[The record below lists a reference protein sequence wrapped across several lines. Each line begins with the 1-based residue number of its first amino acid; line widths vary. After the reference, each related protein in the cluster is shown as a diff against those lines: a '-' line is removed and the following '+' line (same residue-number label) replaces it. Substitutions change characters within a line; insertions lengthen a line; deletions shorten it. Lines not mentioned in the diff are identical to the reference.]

1 MLFRICALV
10 ALLTLPLLPR
20 ASDAAPVVAAQ
31 AWLLIDASSGARL
44 AAHEVS
50 ARLEPASLTKLMTA
64 WVVYTALA
72 ERRIALDDEVK
83 VSRSAFTAPGRSGAR
98 MYIEPG
104 RPVTVGELLRGM
116 LIVSGN
122 DAAYALAEHA
132 AGSVDAFVA
141 RMNAEAQRLGMNN
154 SHFAN
159 PSGQADAQNYSSA
172 EDIAKLALR
181 LLADF
186 PQFAPLYATREYTY
200 NGVTQASR
208 NRLLWSD
215 AGVDGMKT
223 GHLERAGYSIV
234 ATAVRAQGSGERA
247 FQRRLIAVVLG
258 APNEAQRA
266 QETLRLLNHGFSAFD
281 TVRVYRKGHVL
292 GRPEVWK
299 GDRSSIPIGIERD
312 VFVTVPS
319 EELRALGAE
328 GLRSTVERSDPLIAP
343 LRQGETVGRLRISS
357 GAGQLADIPVVAFE
371 RVDEAGLF
379 GRAYDA
385 FRLWWRRRN

>member
-1 MLFRICALV
+1 MLFRICALF

-20 ASDAAPVVAAQ
+20 ADAAPVVAAQ
-31 AWLLIDASSGARL
+31 AWLLIDAGSGARL
-44 AAHEVS
+44 AAHDAS

-83 VSRSAFTAPGRSGAR
+83 VSRAAFTAPGRAGAR

-104 RPVTVGELLRGM
+104 RPVRVDELLHGL

-122 DAAYALAEHA
+122 DAAVALAEHA
-132 AGSVDAFVA
+132 AGSVEAFVA
-141 RMNAEAQRLGMNN
+141 RMNAEAQRLGMTNT
-154 SHFAN
+154 HFAN

-186 PQFAPLYATREYTY
+186 PQFAPLYAAREYTY

-234 ATAVRAQGSGERA
+234 ATAARAQGSGERA

-266 QETLRLLNHGFSAFD
+266 QETLRLLTHGFTAFD

-292 GRPEVWK
+292 ARPEVWK
-299 GDRSSIPIGIERD
+299 GNRSSIPIGIERD
-312 VFVTVPS
+312 VFVTVPT

-343 LRQGETVGRLRISS
+343 LRRGETVGRLRISS

>member
-1 MLFRICALV
+1 
-10 ALLTLPLLPR
+10 
-20 ASDAAPVVAAQ
+20 
-31 AWLLIDASSGARL
+31 
-44 AAHEVS
+44 
-50 ARLEPASLTKLMTA
+50 
-64 WVVYTALA
+64 
-72 ERRIALDDEVK
+72 
-83 VSRSAFTAPGRSGAR
+83 

-104 RPVTVGELLRGM
+104 RPVTVDQLLRGM

-122 DAAYALAEHA
+122 DAAVALAEHA
-132 AGSVDAFVA
+132 AGNVDAFVA
-141 RMNAEAQRLGMNN
+141 RMNAEAQRLGMINT
-154 SHFAN
+154 HFAN
-159 PSGQADAQNYSSA
+159 PSGQANAQNYSSA

-186 PQFAPLYATREYTY
+186 PQFAPLYAMREYTY

-215 AGVDGMKT
+215 AGVDGLKT

-234 ATAVRAQGSGERA
+234 ATAARAQGSGESA

-266 QETLRLLNHGFSAFD
+266 QETLRLLNFGFSAFD

-292 GRPEVWK
+292 ARPEVWK
-299 GDRSSIPIGIERD
+299 GNRTSIPIGIGSD

-328 GLRSTVERSDPLIAP
+328 RLRSVVERFDPLIAP

-357 GAGQLADIPVVAFE
+357 GARQLADIPVVAFE